1 MYRRIGFERATDEL
15 KRGNK
20 VFIQFDDG
28 SLADAS
34 EIEGTLSFFLNSK
47 LYMYLD
53 IQDCPYCG
61 SEMLFSFDSFHDEV
75 VLSCSSCD
83 SGVRAS
89 TEEVLLDKWDSLMG
103 EEKWVML

>member
-1 MYRRIGFERATDEL
+1 MYRRIGFERATTEI
-15 KRGNK
+15 KNGNT
-20 VFIQFDDG
+20 VFIQFDDR
-28 SLADAS
+28 SLSDVS
-34 EIEGTLSFFLNSK
+34 EIEDTLSFFLNSK
-47 LYMYLD
+47 LYMFLD

-89 TEEVLLDKWDSLMG
+89 TEEVLFDRWDSFVKKEKELM
-103 EEKWVML
+103 L

>member
-1 MYRRIGFERATDEL
+1 MYRKIGLERAIVEI
-15 KRGNK
+15 KNGNT

-28 SLADAS
+28 SLSNVA
-34 EIEGTLSFFLNSK
+34 EIEDTLSFFLNSN
-47 LYMYLD
+47 LYMYLH

-89 TEEVLLDKWDSLMG
+89 TEESLFDMWDSFIKKEKDLM
-103 EEKWVML
+103 L